1 MISVI
6 FFLLILSLFLAYKIL
21 NKYGQGFF
29 NPGFLWKI
37 LFLEILLIIFAPLV
51 LLLVPNTQNV
61 YQMLGTTQT
70 GIEIYSVYFYFQL
83 ILFLLGISLGA
94 KSFEIDRYKPEVIL
108 SYNSSAVLSLL
119 IIYGV
124 IMLLL
129 LTHVSKIPLFTI
141 FTSGTQSAIDRA
153 TVGTELS
160 GVYSILH
167 TLSITLSWLLIYVSA
182 AQRMQKKK
190 YLLLLI
196 LGSFGL
202 AWFGHKSS
210 LILALLGFYFYSI
223 QFERPNL
230 KKKFFFVLFTI
241 VLLIVLMMIYYSTIT
256 NKSQFLEEFLNRL
269 FVGQMHGYYQEFEFF
284 ESSSEYWKSWIPM
297 SSFIFGEQISY
308 ASDLMIY
315 TEGIS
320 ETNQM
325 KNTFLGAEAHRVLG
339 DYLAI
344 LIMPV
349 VGFVLIKSIFI
360 VNDFATRLLGEG
372 LRMPLLWTFTT
383 SLTITNGL
391 YVFSSFRYI
400 YIYLIAL
407 LPIILLR
414 EILSLAKKDKCKS
427 QYL

>member
-1 MISVI
+1 M
-6 FFLLILSLFLAYKIL
+6 ILSLLTLLLVLILIVGLKIL

-70 GIEIYSVYFYFQL
+70 GIEIHSVYFYFQL
-83 ILFLLGISLGA
+83 ILFLLGILLGA
-94 KSFEIDRYKPEVIL
+94 KAFEIDRYKSEVIL
-108 SYNSSAVLSLL
+108 SYNNSAVLSLL
-119 IIYGV
+119 IVYGV
-124 IMLLL
+124 ILLL
-129 LTHVSKIPLFTI
+129 VLTHVSKIPLLTMFTN
-141 FTSGTQSAIDRA
+141 GTQSAIDRA
-153 TVGTELS
+153 TVGNELS
-160 GVYSILH
+160 GTYSILH

-182 AQRMQKKK
+182 AQRIQKKK

-230 KKKFFFVLFTI
+230 KKKFSFILFAI
-241 VLLIVLMMIYYSTIT
+241 VLLILLMMVYYSTVT
-256 NKSQFLEEFLNRL
+256 NKSQFFEEFINRL

-284 ESSSEYWKSWIPM
+284 ESSNEYWKSWIPM
-297 SSFIFGEQISY
+297 SSFIFGQQISY

-320 ETNQM
+320 ETSQM

-344 LIMPV
+344 LIMPI

-360 VNDFATRLLGEG
+360 VNDFVTKLLGEG
-372 LRMPLLWTFTT
+372 LRTPLLWTFTT

-391 YVFSSFRYI
+391 YIFSSFRYI
-400 YIYLIAL
+400 YVYLIAL
-407 LPIILLR
+407 LPVILLR
-414 EILSLAKKDKCKS
+414 KILSLAIKDKCKS
-427 QYL
+427 